1 MSQLVRFEGT
11 QTAHCAHCAQQDST
25 GASSGKVE
33 MNCTPLSWQVSIQQ
47 WLRVAHIWHKHS
59 GNAALHIRRYALT
72 RVRLTLSRFSTTGNN
87 AVHLC
92 EEKWKFVPLAK
103 VVSWVI

>member
-11 QTAHCAHCAQQDST
+11 QTAQCAHCAQQDST

-59 GNAALHIRRYALT
+59 GNAALHIRRY
-72 RVRLTLSRFSTTGNN
+72 VLS
-87 AVHLC
+87 AIII
-92 EEKWKFVPLAK
+92 
-103 VVSWVI
+103 VSIFHYRK